1 MLAVISFVRQDV
13 SHSQGDKAVA
23 SRVVFVDGRPVP
35 LHYRKFNIK
44 TVQGVDD
51 YASLEEVLERRF
63 RRLDVSS
70 SQTNREDCPWGLPD
84 LVVIDGGPGQLNA
97 AIRGMARAGVVPANI
112 VQPADDVDLVDGV
125 VNLASVAVCSLAKR
139 EEKVFV
145 PGRSTPVNETHDS
158 PAVLLLRALR
168 DESHRF
174 ALKSH
179 ISRRRINSSKK

>member
-1 MLAVISFVRQDV
+1 M
-13 SHSQGDKAVA
+13 
-23 SRVVFVDGRPVP
+23 
-35 LHYRKFNIK
+35 HYRKFNIK

-51 YASLEEVLERRF
+51 YASLAEVLERRF

-70 SQTNREDCPWGLPD
+70 SHNNGDDDPWCLPD

-97 AIRGMARAGVVPANI
+97 AIRGMARAGVTPANC
-112 VQPADDVDLVDGV
+112 VQPAEDSDLVDLVDGGV
-125 VNLASVAVCSLAKR
+125 ISMASVAVCSLAKR
-139 EEKVFV
+139 EEQVFV
-145 PGRSTPVNETHDS
+145 PGSSLPVNDTPNS

-179 ISRRRINSSKK
+179 ISRRRLNSNNK